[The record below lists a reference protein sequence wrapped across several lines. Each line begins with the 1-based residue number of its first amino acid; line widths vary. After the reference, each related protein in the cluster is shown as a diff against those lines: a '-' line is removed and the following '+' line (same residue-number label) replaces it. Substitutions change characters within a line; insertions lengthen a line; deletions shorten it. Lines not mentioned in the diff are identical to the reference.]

1 MSHRRLLQREC
12 LPDPLKETPLLLSQ
26 FTQLTESSRSVLRV
40 VAAAGPITRPR
51 LGAILNLSKPTM
63 SAVMAELGA
72 LGLVEPVGSQQGAMG
87 RSAAIYALGPMA
99 GYVIGIDVGGAQVR
113 AVAQG
118 LDGTPLATRELRI
131 AKPHRATIEEI
142 AEIVDEAAKSTILAV
157 GSRNQNL
164 RSIAVA
170 VPRIVS
176 RNRLGLNKRKGPE
189 AILQVLRRSV
199 DVPILLEN
207 NVNCA
212 AFGEMHHGV
221 AKGRDI
227 FVFLQVGVRV
237 GLGIVINGKLFR
249 GHNGA
254 AGEAGRVPFPWS
266 SQDVPEREGLELYLG
281 SDALMERCVT
291 AWPKSAGSPPATAR
305 ELFDRAQD
313 GEVEAVL
320 WVSRHATDIGRLVAG
335 CIGFFD
341 PGLVVL
347 GGGVGQNPLVV
358 NDVQKVSR
366 DLTWAT
372 DIAVSSLG
380 ASGTV
385 LGAAHLASDHALASI
400 LGETPDTSVV
410 VI

>member
-1 MSHRRLLQREC
+1 
-12 LPDPLKETPLLLSQ
+12 LS
-26 FTQLTESSRSVLRV
+26 TSAIPQLTESSRAVLRI
-40 VAAAGPITRPR
+40 VASSGPITRPR

-63 SAVMAELGA
+63 SAVMTELGA
-72 LGLVEPVGSQQGAMG
+72 LGLVESVGSQQGAMG

-99 GYVIGIDVGGAQVR
+99 GYVIGIDVGGEQVR

-118 LDGTPLATRELRI
+118 LDGSPLATTELKI
-131 AKPHRATIEEI
+131 AKPQRATVEDI
-142 AEIVDEAAKSTILAV
+142 AGVVDEAAKSTILAV
-157 GSRNQNL
+157 GSRNRNL

-176 RNRLGLNKRKGPE
+176 RNRVGMTKRKGPE
-189 AILQVLRRSV
+189 AVLQVLRQSV

-227 FVFLQVGVRV
+227 FVFIQVGVRI
-237 GLGIVINGKLFR
+237 GLGIVINGRLFR
-249 GHNGA
+249 GYNGA

-266 SQDVPEREGLELYLG
+266 SKEVPEREGLELYLG
-281 SDALMERCVT
+281 SDALMERCVA
-291 AWPKSAGSPPATAR
+291 AWPDNAGLPPATAR
-305 ELFDRAQD
+305 ELFDRAEK
-313 GEVEAVL
+313 GEAQAIF
-320 WVSRHATDIGRLVAG
+320 WVSRHASDIGRLVAG

-347 GGGVGQNPLVV
+347 GGGVGQNPLVIS
-358 NDVQKVSR
+358 DVQKVSR
-366 DLTWAT
+366 ELTWAT

-380 ASGTV
+380 ANGTM
-385 LGAAHLASDHALASI
+385 LGATHLAADYALASI
-400 LGETPDTSVV
+400 LGETADTAVV
-410 VI
+410 VL

>member
-1 MSHRRLLQREC
+1 MINYELWKERLLSNNVI
-12 LPDPLKETPLLLSQ
+12 P
-26 FTQLTESSRSVLRV
+26 QLTESSRAVLRI
-40 VAAAGPITRPR
+40 VAASGPITRPR

-63 SAVMAELGA
+63 SAVMTELGA
-72 LGLVEPVGSQQGAMG
+72 LGLVESVGSQQGAMG

-118 LDGTPLATRELRI
+118 LDGSPLATTELKI
-131 AKPHRATIEEI
+131 PKPHRATIEEI
-142 AEIVDEAAKSTILAV
+142 SRIVDEAAKSTILAV
-157 GSRNQNL
+157 GNRSRHL

-176 RNRLGLNKRKGPE
+176 HNRLGLNKRRGPE
-189 AILQVLRRSV
+189 TALHVLRQSV

-266 SQDVPEREGLELYLG
+266 RHEIPEREGLELYLG
-281 SDALMERCVT
+281 SDALMERCVA
-291 AWPKSAGSPPATAR
+291 AWPQHAGPPPATAR
-305 ELFDRAQD
+305 ELFDRAQI
-313 GEVEAVL
+313 GETEAML
-320 WVSRHATDIGRLVAG
+320 WVARHAADIGRLVAG
-335 CIGFFD
+335 CVGFFD

-347 GGGVGQNPLVV
+347 GGGVGQNPLVIS
-358 NDVQKVSR
+358 DVQRVSR
-366 DLTWAT
+366 ELTWAT

-385 LGAAHLASDHALASI
+385 LGATHLAADYALASI
-400 LGETPDTSVV
+400 LGEPSDSAVV
-410 VI
+410 VV